1 MPMRVFRG
9 SRNDRFVLRGQGV
22 DTSSGAGAR
31 YAVLVTKRS
40 DLVRGRGG
48 LFSRCWVNSCWG
60 SGRGYQETRKE
71 GGALIGKVESWQAKD
86 TVK

>member
-1 MPMRVFRG
+1 MRVFRG

-40 DLVRGRGG
+40 DLVRGRGV
-48 LFSRCWVNSCWG
+48 FSRCWVNSCWAV
-60 SGRGYQETRKE
+60 EEVTRKQE
-71 GGALIGKVESWQAKD
+71 KRVVL
-86 TVK
+86 